1 MDEGSPYD
9 VFLSY
14 HWRDH
19 AHVEAIARSL
29 REHDLHVFL
38 DRWYLHPGRPWP
50 RELQT
55 VLAACRAVAVC
66 VGPGEMGPWQ
76 QREAYMALERQARE
90 PSFPVIPVLLPGA
103 DAVLGFLGQNTWI
116 DLRVQPGDPTLI
128 AILAGAIRGEA
139 PGHETRKCIQE
150 TVAAICPYRGLL
162 YFREEDA
169 PFFFGRDKAVKQLV
183 EAVECQSFVALV
195 GASGSGKSSV
205 VRAGLVPA
213 LRRSRQSLWEIAT
226 LVPGD
231 RPLHALAAVLLP
243 LLEPDMTEID
253 RLIAVKKMESAFQ
266 AGDLKLRDVVERVLA
281 KQTGTDRLLLVAD
294 QWEELYTLTP
304 DEATRRCFV
313 DELLDASAGTQLS
326 MVLTLRGDFVG
337 HALAYRLLSDRL
349 QGAQV
354 NLGPMNR
361 AELALAIERPAERI
375 GITFEP
381 GLVERI
387 LDDAGDEPGNLPLVA
402 FVLKQLWDNRIH
414 GQLLHAVY
422 EGMGHLQG
430 AVAKKADEIFDKLS
444 LLEQQA
450 VQRIFLQLATPAEEG
465 DYTRRRASLAEMGE
479 ASMQV
484 LRRLTDERLLVTSP
498 AAGVG
503 GETVEMSHEALIRN
517 WDKLRAWLDQD
528 REFLLWR
535 KRFGEFM
542 GAWRHDR
549 NQEDTLLAGAFLVE
563 ARKWLS
569 ERGDRLSAEERDYI
583 AASVARRQREQQKA
597 RRRTRAFLTA
607 VVLFGVIAM
616 LFALDSERQKRR
628 AEAEAT
634 GLLALQLAAQ
644 ARQKVDAN
652 LAEALL
658 LGVAAVDL
666 RASHETEDNLVRLMR
681 SIPGGLRG
689 FQWGHLGPVWS
700 LAFSVDGKTLA
711 TGSRDRTVIL
721 WDRASRVPLGEP
733 LKRHTDEVLAVAFS
747 SDGKALITASKDG
760 MVIQW
765 NVASREMI
773 SAPILGL
780 AREVSS
786 VAFSPDGQTF
796 ATGSRDRTVTLWE
809 ANRNVK
815 SLKPQV
821 CEIVNRNFTPIE
833 WRRYMDE
840 RPYRKVCPDAPAP
853 EDPDWPFKN

>member
-1 MDEGSPYD
+1 MVFEKQIWRGAELLSWCPEGFCAKMDEGSPYD

-19 AHVEAIARSL
+19 AHVEAIARAL

-169 PFFFGRDKAVKQLV
+169 PFFFGRDEAVKQLV

-195 GASGSGKSSV
+195 GASGSGKSSA

-213 LRRSRQSLWEIAT
+213 QRRSRQSLWEIAT

-361 AELALAIERPAERI
+361 AELALAIERGRP
-375 GITFEP
+375 
-381 GLVERI
+381 
-387 LDDAGDEPGNLPLVA
+387 
-402 FVLKQLWDNRIH
+402 
-414 GQLLHAVY
+414 
-422 EGMGHLQG
+422 
-430 AVAKKADEIFDKLS
+430 
-444 LLEQQA
+444 
-450 VQRIFLQLATPAEEG
+450 
-465 DYTRRRASLAEMGE
+465 
-479 ASMQV
+479 
-484 LRRLTDERLLVTSP
+484 
-498 AAGVG
+498 
-503 GETVEMSHEALIRN
+503 
-517 WDKLRAWLDQD
+517 
-528 REFLLWR
+528 
-535 KRFGEFM
+535 
-542 GAWRHDR
+542 
-549 NQEDTLLAGAFLVE
+549 
-563 ARKWLS
+563 
-569 ERGDRLSAEERDYI
+569 RG
-583 AASVARRQREQQKA
+583 
-597 RRRTRAFLTA
+597 
-607 VVLFGVIAM
+607 
-616 LFALDSERQKRR
+616 
-628 AEAEAT
+628 
-634 GLLALQLAAQ
+634 
-644 ARQKVDAN
+644 
-652 LAEALL
+652 
-658 LGVAAVDL
+658 
-666 RASHETEDNLVRLMR
+666 
-681 SIPGGLRG
+681 
-689 FQWGHLGPVWS
+689 
-700 LAFSVDGKTLA
+700 
-711 TGSRDRTVIL
+711 
-721 WDRASRVPLGEP
+721 
-733 LKRHTDEVLAVAFS
+733 
-747 SDGKALITASKDG
+747 
-760 MVIQW
+760 
-765 NVASREMI
+765 
-773 SAPILGL
+773 
-780 AREVSS
+780 
-786 VAFSPDGQTF
+786 
-796 ATGSRDRTVTLWE
+796 
-809 ANRNVK
+809 
-815 SLKPQV
+815 
-821 CEIVNRNFTPIE
+821 
-833 WRRYMDE
+833 
-840 RPYRKVCPDAPAP
+840 
-853 EDPDWPFKN
+853 